1 MQDQQT
7 DLELEQPEN
16 EQTEQDLEAATDW
29 VRTCMFEGM

>member
-7 DLELEQPEN
+7 DLELEQSEN
-16 EQTEQDLEAATDW
+16 EHTEEQLQEVTEW